1 MSARPWTDRPGHP
14 ARRSLAV
21 LPIRLRGQLLARLPV
36 VLLALTLVALS
47 VAMERDALRTQ
58 LDLRLTGAV
67 ESWRLASARGPDRAG
82 LGAGITERLARH
94 PLIAEARL
102 VDREGRLATRAG
114 ELERGSLAHL
124 ARSLGVVPDTLAAPL
139 AGTGTDHGRLVVVP
153 SGTAA
158 MAALVR
164 AATPAV
170 AAGALLAALAAFLA
184 GRQARRVERDLR
196 GVSEHVARLEAGD
209 LSARLR
215 PAPHTALADLEERLN
230 RMAAALEASRHSL
243 QSQVSSTTSELRAT
257 LAAVEVQNAEL
268 ETARRRAL
276 EASQVKSEFLANVS
290 HEIRTP
296 INGIVGFADLL
307 AHSPLDAEQRD
318 YVDTIRESCR
328 HLLTIVNDILD
339 FSKIEAGKLV
349 IDRIALDLRDTVED
363 VLSLLAPAAY
373 GKGLELIHLIYADV
387 PLKLYGD
394 PLRIRQV
401 LTNLVHNAIKFT
413 PSGRIVV
420 RVMLDEELDGAVRL
434 RVTVTDS
441 GIGLS
446 PGDQER
452 LFRGFSQADTSL
464 TRRFGG
470 TGLGLIISRKLVEQ
484 MGGEIGLQSR
494 EGEGSTFW
502 FTLTLP
508 LASDGDAG
516 WQSPLAGR
524 QILLLDE
531 EPLPRLAFRHLLESW
546 DLTVTE
552 ADERSSFL
560 SLATASR
567 RWDLLVI
574 GLSRPQLREG
584 LARQLLPRLA
594 QQPARVLVM
603 ASTVDRSELRMLRQQ
618 GAAGALPRAVRRQ
631 TIYRELCRLFEHS
644 APDPASPQGSEPMG
658 PVRQARVLVV
668 DDHAVNRKLVTTIA
682 RQLGAEAAEAADGRE
697 AVAACTDGGFDVVFM
712 DIQMPG
718 MSGETAAA
726 EIRRQ
731 LGARAPRLIAL
742 TANALRGERE
752 RLLAA
757 GMDGCLI
764 KPVTTSEV
772 AAAIGRGDAATG
784 TDVRLGE
791 LRQALQAELP
801 EHLRAIR
808 SAYRRGDREALG
820 AECHRL
826 LGAARS
832 CRMPGLAQACEA
844 ACRAVREDDRVAI
857 PGAVAAVQAALQQS
871 LEAAGT
877 HTEAS

>member
-1 MSARPWTDRPGHP
+1 MSARAWTTLARPRRRPLAELPWRL
-14 ARRSLAV
+14 RCRLAV
-21 LPIRLRGQLLARLPV
+21 MLPAGG
-36 VLLALTLVALS
+36 LALALVVFAVLAERAAVTATLEHRVDAASRAWALAAADTGAERSAGALVA
-47 VAMERDALRTQ
+47 
-58 LDLRLTGAV
+58 DLT
-67 ESWRLASARGPDRAG
+67 
-82 LGAGITERLARH
+82 TH
-94 PLIAEARL
+94 PLIAEARVL
-102 VDREGRLATRAG
+102 DAGGNLAAREIRRGRPSA
-114 ELERGSLAHL
+114 SHF
-124 ARSLGVVPDTLAAPL
+124 ARVLGLVPDTLLASLPRGEAP
-139 AGTGTDHGRLVVVP
+139 AWRLVLVP
-153 SGTAA
+153 AA
-158 MAALVR
+158 DGALARVLS
-164 AATPAV
+164 AATPPVLIAALLLALAAWLAHRLERRLDNGLARV
-170 AAGALLAALAAFLA
+170 AEQLAALEAGALETRL
-184 GRQARRVERDLR
+184 QPLR
-196 GVSEHVARLEAGD
+196 GPFG
-209 LSARLR
+209 
-215 PAPHTALADLEERLN
+215 DLEERLN
-230 RMAAALEASRHSL
+230 RMASALEASRRSL
-243 QSQVSSTTSELRAT
+243 RAQVQSTTGELRAT
-257 LAAVEVQNAEL
+257 LEAVEVQNAEL
-268 ETARRRAL
+268 ESARQRAL

-349 IDRIALDLRDTVED
+349 IDHIALDLRDTVEE

-373 GKGLELIHLIYADV
+373 GKGLELVHLIYSDV

-420 RVMLDEELDGAVRL
+420 RVMLDEELEGAVRL
-434 RVTVTDS
+434 RITVTDT

-446 PGDQER
+446 ERDQAR

-470 TGLGLIISRKLVEQ
+470 TGLGLIISRKLLEQ

-494 EGEGSTFW
+494 EGEGTTFW

-508 LASDGDAG
+508 RVSGGDEGEA
-516 WQSPLAGR
+516 WISPLAGR
-524 QILLLDE
+524 QVLLLDE
-531 EPLPRLAFRHLLESW
+531 EPMPRLASRHLLEGW
-546 DLTVTE
+546 DLEVTE
-552 ADERSSFL
+552 AEERRSFL

-584 LARQLLPRLA
+584 LARGLFPRLA
-594 QQPARVLVM
+594 GQRAPVLVL

-631 TIYRELCRLFEHS
+631 TVYRELCRLLES
-644 APDPASPQGSEPMG
+644 SPAEAGRKATAPQAPAADSSH
-658 PVRQARVLVV
+658 VLVV

-682 RQLGAEAAEAADGRE
+682 RQLGARVAEAADGRQ
-697 AVAACTDGGFDVVFM
+697 AVDACARERFDVVFM

-718 MSGETAAA
+718 MSGEAAA
-726 EIRRQ
+726 VEIRRRH
-731 LGARAPRLIAL
+731 GTAAPRLVAL

-764 KPVTTSEV
+764 KPVTTAEV
-772 AAAIGRGDAATG
+772 AAALGRSGADEAADIRLDA
-784 TDVRLGE
+784 
-791 LRQALQAELP
+791 LREALQAELP
-801 EHLRAIR
+801 AHQQALRA
-808 SAYRRGDREALG
+808 AYRSGDHERLA

-832 CRMPGLAQACEA
+832 CRLATLGAACERA
-844 ACRAVREDDRVAI
+844 ERAVRAEDRVAI
-857 PGAVAAVQAALQQS
+857 PGAIAAVQAAIRDCLTVDP
-871 LEAAGT
+871 AAGR
-877 HTEAS
+877 AS